1 MVIVTFLLSGAFVL
15 KINNVLKVSS
25 LELFCIYM
33 LMKSM
38 VCAKQLMLALLY
50 A

>member
-15 KINNVLKVSS
+15 NINNVLKER
-25 LELFCIYM
+25 LLDLFSIYI
-33 LMKSM
+33 LMKSV

>member
-15 KINNVLKVSS
+15 NINNVLKER
-25 LELFCIYM
+25 LLDLFSIYI
-33 LMKSM
+33 LMKSV
-38 VCAKQLMLALLY
+38 VCTKQLMFPLNY